1 MDFYPFFRG
10 PYYYTQN
17 RYMNQAYRNMQKRGE
32 YNGQNLGGQTSKSA
46 QKSDNLI
53 NENKSQSREFNK
65 KSNVS
70 SKYGESPIFEIFG
83 IKLFFDD
90 ILIISLIFF
99 LYNEGVRDNLLFI
112 SLILILLS

>member
-17 RYMNQAYRNMQKRGE
+17 RYMNQAYKNMQKREE
-32 YNGQNLGGQTSKSA
+32 YRAKNLEGQTNKNA
-46 QKSDNLI
+46 QNSHNLT
-53 NENKSQSREFNK
+53 NENKSQNRAV
-65 KSNVS
+65 NVKNNWS
-70 SKYGESPIFEIFG
+70 SKYEESPIFEIFG
-83 IKLFFDD
+83 IRLFFDD